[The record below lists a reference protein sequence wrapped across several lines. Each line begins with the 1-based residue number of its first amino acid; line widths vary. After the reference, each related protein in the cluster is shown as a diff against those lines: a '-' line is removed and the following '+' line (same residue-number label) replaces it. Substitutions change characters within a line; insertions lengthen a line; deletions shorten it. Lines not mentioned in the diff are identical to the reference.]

1 MEANGGY
8 IYILFNEMFN
18 FYGTDVFKIGKAMDV
33 GKRMNGYTTSY
44 IKPVEIKFMSEK
56 CINHSLA
63 EQIIF
68 DRLLNFRMKLN
79 REFFKGDLSVFIQII
94 EDVIN
99 RINTLSISA
108 REKIKSQERPH
119 WGLLDIENVPDR
131 ETIITELI
139 SKLGFQSL
147 TDTTTIYNKGEF
159 LHYING
165 LKDTNIFT
173 HDEQYYKLFSSSES
187 KLNKIFEQEHSLKS
201 RLGYI
206 NSVLVPFHLRI
217 SNIRK
222 HVYGDKEMSFYKL
235 AIIDN
240 EIPNEDQ
247 LEPIK
252 EALIDTC
259 DQQQQCHKS
268 VKEHRKIIKNSFFA
282 LQRNAHISSR
292 LSKDEL
298 KQAMETVFQKE
309 RLERRSIL
317 KREYYV
323 KQKDSKIND

>member
-79 REFFKGDLSVFIQII
+79 RDFFKGDLSVFIQII

-108 REKIKSQERPH
+108 REKIKSQEH
-119 WGLLDIENVPDR
+119 HIGLLDIIPDR
-131 ETIITELI
+131 ESIIEELI
-139 SKLGFQSL
+139 SKLGFRSL
-147 TDTTTIYNKGEF
+147 VDTTTEYNKED
-159 LHYING
+159 LLNKINS

-173 HDEQYYKLFSSSES
+173 HDYMYYKLFSSSKS
-187 KLNKIFEQEHSLKS
+187 KLDKIFKQDHNLKS

-206 NSVLVPFHLRI
+206 NSALTNNSLRI
-217 SNIRK
+217 SNVRIQEREGNK
-222 HVYGDKEMSFYKL
+222 TSYYKL

-240 EIPNEDQ
+240 EILNEDQ

-309 RLERRSIL
+309 RLERRSVL

-323 KQKDSKIND
+323 KQKIAK